1 MIQYDATIPFVEH
14 FGMYQVPDTLADAV
28 EQFRIDSLRSA
39 MARLHVGPEIFELLV
54 TEDDS
59 VTDAFGTLCDP
70 LGYYADS
77 LLSCVKPATT
87 ASLPPVPSTLAELGV
102 GGAALWIIPPIP
114 KALNQADSVAIGK
127 VATLT
132 ATSFC
137 DTDFV
142 VGDREANLRYIAL
155 NNVDH
160 PASTVLRDSKLWVPY
175 RRQITLPDM
184 VAVRKADFVRLFTTL
199 GVPLETSE
207 LECLSREELISCAT
221 DIRSYILER
230 NRHIVFC
237 KACSKKMLV
246 LNMQVM
252 SAQTSHVC

>member
-28 EQFRIDSLRSA
+28 GQYRIDSLRSA
-39 MARLHVGPEIFELLV
+39 MERLHVGPEIFELLV
-54 TEDDS
+54 TEDGS
-59 VTDAFGTLCDP
+59 VTDDFGTLCDP
-70 LGYYADS
+70 LGYFADS
-77 LLSCVKPATT
+77 LLSCMKPATS

-102 GGAALWIIPPIP
+102 GGAALWIIPPVP
-114 KALNQADSVAIGK
+114 KALNQADSAAIGK

-142 VGDREANLRYIAL
+142 VGDRAANLRYIAL
-155 NNVDH
+155 NSVDH
-160 PASTVLRDSKLWVPY
+160 PASMVLRETKIWVPY
-175 RRQITLPDM
+175 RRQISLPDM

-199 GVPLETSE
+199 GVPLEARE

-230 NRHIVFC
+230 NRHVVFC
-237 KACSKKMLV
+237 HACAKKMLN

-252 SAQTSHVC
+252 SAQTNHVC